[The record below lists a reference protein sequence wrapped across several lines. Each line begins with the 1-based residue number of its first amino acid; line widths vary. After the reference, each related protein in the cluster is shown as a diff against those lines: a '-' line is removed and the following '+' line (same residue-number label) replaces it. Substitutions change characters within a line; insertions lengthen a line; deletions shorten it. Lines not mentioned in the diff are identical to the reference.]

1 MTSILIAVALLALLG
16 GAKFADVDPI
26 DAAKSLAKSGID
38 AIFGAASVS
47 SAPVNRGPGVT
58 LKYGTMSVFVPEADL
73 ANEATI
79 GSLFSAHSSNLGG
92 LSLGDNVNLR
102 DTHPSEGGVVDKGEP
117 AVVGRTYV
125 ASVRKEDKGN

>member
-16 GAKFADVDPI
+16 RAKFADVDPV

-47 SAPVNRGPGVT
+47 AAPVNRGPGIT
-58 LKYGTMSVFVPEADL
+58 LKYGTLSVFVPEDKLGESTVHDL
-73 ANEATI
+73 FRSN
-79 GSLFSAHSSNLGG
+79 SSGLGG
-92 LSLGDNVNLR
+92 LSIGDSVNVR
-102 DTHPSEGGVVDKGEP
+102 DTNPADGGVVEDGDTP
-117 AVVGRTYV
+117 TVGRTYV